1 MTTATRPPNT
11 AMAHLP
17 ASCIAGDAGNPGVPT
32 SQTLHIPYR
41 LPGLNDIIGEM
52 SGHLTMRGRRVY
64 RYTQTKKRHTHSLV
78 ALIHAQGLRP
88 VTGPVWVFCTW
99 TEAGKLR
106 DPDNI
111 ASGGC
116 KLILD
121 ALKAA
126 GIIANDG
133 WRNIAGFEHRFEIGR
148 PGVIVRLVD
157 ATAVRDMTAAS
168 DMARRAREREAE
180 LMAANTPRMG
190 DGITPGKYKPTDG
203 VNNGRHRG

>member
-17 ASCIAGDAGNPGVPT
+17 ASCIAGGAGNPGVPT

-99 TEAGKLR
+99 TEAGKRR

-133 WRNIAGFEHRFEIGR
+133 WRHIVGFEHRFALGR
-148 PGVIVRLVD
+148 PGVTVRLFD
-157 ATAVRDMTAAS
+157 ANAIFAQRNADELRRKARALEAV
-168 DMARRAREREAE
+168 
-180 LMAANTPRMG
+180 LMAANEPRMG
-190 DGITPGKYKPTDG
+190 DGITEGTYRPTDG
-203 VNNGRHRG
+203 VNNG

>member
-17 ASCIAGDAGNPGVPT
+17 ASCIAGGTDPAGAP
-32 SQTLHIPYR
+32 SFQTLRVPFR
-41 LPGLNDIIGEM
+41 LPGLNDIISQM

-203 VNNGRHRG
+203 VNR

>member
-17 ASCIAGDAGNPGVPT
+17 ASCIAGGAGNPGVPT

-133 WRNIAGFEHRFEIGR
+133 WRHIVGFEHRFALGR
-148 PGVIVRLVD
+148 PGVTVRLFD
-157 ATAVRDMTAAS
+157 ANAIFAQRNADELRRKARALEAV
-168 DMARRAREREAE
+168 
-180 LMAANTPRMG
+180 LMAANEPRMG
-190 DGITPGKYKPTDG
+190 DGITEGTYRPTDG
-203 VNNGRHRG
+203 VNNG

>member
-17 ASCIAGDAGNPGVPT
+17 ASCIAGGTDPAGAP
-32 SQTLHIPYR
+32 SFQTLRVPFR
-41 LPGLNDIIGEM
+41 LPGLNDIIGQM

-157 ATAVRDMTAAS
+157 ATAVRDMTAAA
-168 DMARRAREREAE
+168 DMARCARELEAM
-180 LMAANTPRMG
+180 LMAANEPRMG
-190 DGITPGKYKPTDG
+190 DGITEGTYRPTDG
-203 VNNGRHRG
+203 VNNG

>member
-17 ASCIAGDAGNPGVPT
+17 ASCIAGGAGNPGVPT

-133 WRNIAGFEHRFEIGR
+133 WRHIVGFEHRFALGR
-148 PGVIVRLVD
+148 PGVTVRLFD
-157 ATAVRDMTAAS
+157 ANAIFAQRNADELRRKARALEAV
-168 DMARRAREREAE
+168 
-180 LMAANTPRMG
+180 LMAANEPRMG
-190 DGITPGKYKPTDG
+190 DGITEGTYRQTDG
-203 VNNGRHRG
+203 VNNG

>member
-17 ASCIAGDAGNPGVPT
+17 ASCIAGGAGNPGAP
-32 SQTLHIPYR
+32 SFQTLRVPFR
-41 LPGLNDIIGEM
+41 LPGLNDIISQM

-64 RYTQTKKRHTHSLV
+64 RYTQTKRNMTRTLV
-78 ALIHAQGLRP
+78 GLIRAQGIRP
-88 VTGPVWVFCTW
+88 VTGPVWVECEW
-99 TEAGKLR
+99 TEAGKRR

-111 ASGGC
+111 AAGGT

-133 WRNIAGFEHRFEIGR
+133 WRHIVGFEHRFALGR
-148 PGVIVRLVD
+148 PGVTVRLFD
-157 ATAVRDMTAAS
+157 ANAIFAQRNADELRRKARALEAV
-168 DMARRAREREAE
+168 
-180 LMAANTPRMG
+180 LMAANEPRMG
-190 DGITPGKYKPTDG
+190 DGITEGTYRPTDG
-203 VNNGRHRG
+203 VNNG